1 MSEPSAKDYREVIQ
15 RAVAALGKLP
25 EVHSVG
31 LGGRM
36 RNGQPT
42 GELVL
47 KVFVSTKRD
56 PSSLSPS
63 ELVPKEFEG
72 IPTDVM
78 EGPEPH
84 PAAAPA
90 GAVLGGPYSVDVGRQ
105 RPLRGGMQ
113 LAGEHCVGKG
123 TIGFFARID
132 EPTPRIV
139 AVTAHHALFSNAA
152 AEEPNM
158 RVGSPTADD
167 SVSDCCR
174 DIFGSFLKGY
184 RDASMDIAIIKVE
197 AKQTYYPQIE
207 DIGVVNGQ
215 HDITAAEAATT
226 TFPVRKRG
234 RTTRVTGG
242 TVQGIGVT
250 HVSGTPANYM
260 VIKPNASASGTATFA
275 DWGDSGAAIV
285 NDANDIVGVLFGMS
299 SLTAGQPEAGWGFAW
314 AIADVFARFMA
325 DGIELGVAAG
335 TTLNEERTVLVS
347 PFDAVA
353 GAQPRVVSEPMQVAR
368 KLETDLSHS
377 ELGRLVT
384 ALWVRHLEELRTLVN
399 GNVRVATKWKRTGGA
414 ALLQHALRSAYSP
427 DVPVPY
433 TIDGRATDECLRD
446 VLDLFEKYGSYGL
459 KHDIG
464 AYRDLL
470 PPVAG
475 KSYNEILA
483 SLDSPP
489 EGESPWLH

>member
-1 MSEPSAKDYREVIQ
+1 MSEPSDKEYRDLIQ
-15 RAVAALGKLP
+15 RAVAAFKNLP

-36 RNGQPT
+36 RNGKPT

-47 KVFVSTKRD
+47 KVFVSNKRD
-56 PSSLSPS
+56 PSNLSPA

-78 EGPEPH
+78 QSPEPQLAAT
-84 PAAAPA
+84 PA
-90 GAVLGGPYSVDVGRQ
+90 AVLGGPYNPDVGRL

-123 TIGFFARID
+123 TIGFFARIE

-139 AVTAHHALFSNAA
+139 AVTTHHALFSSAA
-152 AEEPNM
+152 AEEANM

-184 RDASMDIAIIKVE
+184 RDSTMDIAIIKVE

-215 HDITAAEAATT
+215 HEVTAAEAVTG

-242 TVQGIGVT
+242 TIQGI
-250 HVSGTPANYM
+250 HVNHISGTPQNYM
-260 VIKPNASASGTATFA
+260 AIMPNASASGTSTFA
-275 DWGDSGAAIV
+275 DFGDSGAAVV
-285 NDANDIVGVLFGMS
+285 NDANDIVGVLFGMW
-299 SLTAGQPEAGWGFAW
+299 SLTAGQPGVGWGFAW
-314 AIADVFARFMA
+314 AIQDVFARYLA

-335 TTLNEERTVLVS
+335 SALNEERTVQVS
-347 PFDAVA
+347 PFDTAA
-353 GAQPRVVSEPMQVAR
+353 DAQPHVVSQPSQVAR
-368 KLETDLSHS
+368 KLENDLSQS
-377 ELGRLVT
+377 DLGRLVT
-384 ALWVRHLEELRTLVN
+384 ELWVKHLEELRTLVN
-399 GNVRVATKWKRTGGA
+399 GNMRVATRWQRTGGA
-414 ALLQHALRSAYSP
+414 ALLQHALRSVYSP

-459 KHDIG
+459 KQDIG